1 VVELEPEPAAVVKPE
16 PVAEPEPEPEL
27 VVEPVTEELSAP
39 SASEIAA
46 VLPVETDAW
55 ASEDEPTLEEEQP
68 SVVGAVEEDTRAEE
82 DAVAEDRVAPPLD
95 LKARIEETR
104 RRIQEELE
112 RPFTAAVPVAA
123 KPAAEES
130 SEGAWAPADDSGAH
144 AEPVAPVWVAPAWP
158 SPPSADVVEVESP
171 VDLAVGSPIVAAEE
185 RPLDRAEESAA
196 ETESDDEQGSAAA
209 DASDDEQGSAAADA
223 SDSEVAAQPSGAP
236 EIEPVGQRY
245 GDGQAE
251 ILDAWFENEHGEPTE
266 VLPTGR
272 RCAFV
277 ARVLFHDDVDD
288 PLFGVVLHNSRR
300 INVLG
305 ATNQWTAEHTGLHH
319 AGDQLVVRFSF
330 ENLLAPERYHASPAI
345 AHRGTGSAW
354 IDRRERFV
362 SVVVTGTI
370 ATDAAVLLP
379 FEFAIDHETPTA
391 SASRA

>member
-1 VVELEPEPAAVVKPE
+1 MKGFGKFVLGGLLGAAFGFFLAPKHAQRVRDALTGAGGATAGALLYRPAAPSLYAPAASEPVPPPVVDVVEPEPVAEPAAVAVVELEPEPAAVVKPE

-68 SVVGAVEEDTRAEE
+68 SVIGAVEEDTRAEE
-82 DAVAEDRVAPPLD
+82 DTVAEDRVAPPLD

-185 RPLDRAEESAA
+185 RPLDRAEESSFEPAEESAA
-196 ETESDDEQGSAAA
+196 EPAIEMPASITDTTSAEEPSEPTAPVAATGDFDRDAMRLRIEATRNRLKAKAFDAMMSGESALLARDGGAATETGSR
-209 DASDDEQGSAAADA
+209 SPEMQV
-223 SDSEVAAQPSGAP
+223 DSEVD
-236 EIEPVGQRY
+236 ETIERTLS
-245 GDGQAE
+245 E
-251 ILDAWFENEHGEPTE
+251 E
-266 VLPTGR
+266 
-272 RCAFV
+272 
-277 ARVLFHDDVDD
+277 DV
-288 PLFGVVLHNSRR
+288 
-300 INVLG
+300 
-305 ATNQWTAEHTGLHH
+305 
-319 AGDQLVVRFSF
+319 
-330 ENLLAPERYHASPAI
+330 
-345 AHRGTGSAW
+345 
-354 IDRRERFV
+354 
-362 SVVVTGTI
+362 
-370 ATDAAVLLP
+370 
-379 FEFAIDHETPTA
+379 
-391 SASRA
+391 